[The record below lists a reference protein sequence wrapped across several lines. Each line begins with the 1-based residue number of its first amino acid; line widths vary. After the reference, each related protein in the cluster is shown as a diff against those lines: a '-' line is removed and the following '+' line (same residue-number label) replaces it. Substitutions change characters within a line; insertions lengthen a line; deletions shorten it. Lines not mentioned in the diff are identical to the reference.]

1 LSAILDIKD
10 AVYALL
16 DTALTVPVVW
26 GVNERDTEFVAVWQ
40 GSSESEPVVFGPVP
54 PPLDERFEITLVIQ
68 ALTPSGRD
76 MRAAEVR
83 AWEIHNDTVAALRS
97 DLSLDG
103 VTLFTTPAK
112 SKQEFIQTEQ
122 RQGTRITLTFSGT
135 ARI

>member
-10 AVYALL
+10 AVKALL
-16 DTALTVPVVW
+16 DAALDVPVVW
-26 GVNERDTEFVAVWQ
+26 GLSEREMEVVAIWQ
-40 GSSESEPVVFGPVP
+40 GASDSEPVVFGPIP
-54 PPLDERFEITLVIQ
+54 PPLDERFEITLLVQ
-68 ALTPSGRD
+68 VYKPTGKD

-83 AWEIHNDTVAALRS
+83 AWEIHNEVVAVLRS

-112 SKQEFIQTEQ
+112 SKQEFIQTDQ
-122 RQGTRITLTFSGT
+122 RQGTRITLTFTGT

>member
-1 LSAILDIKD
+1 MSAILDIKD
-10 AVYALL
+10 EVKSLL

-26 GVNERDTEFVAVWQ
+26 GINERDAEFVAIWQ
-40 GSSESEPVVFGPVP
+40 GSSQSEPRVFGPKP
-54 PPLDERFEITLVIQ
+54 PPLDEDFEITLVIQ

-83 AWEIHNDTVAALRS
+83 AWEIHNETVAALRS
-97 DLSLDG
+97 DLHLGD
-103 VTLFTTPAK
+103 VTFFTTPAK

-122 RQGTRITLTFSGT
+122 KQGCRITLTFTGL